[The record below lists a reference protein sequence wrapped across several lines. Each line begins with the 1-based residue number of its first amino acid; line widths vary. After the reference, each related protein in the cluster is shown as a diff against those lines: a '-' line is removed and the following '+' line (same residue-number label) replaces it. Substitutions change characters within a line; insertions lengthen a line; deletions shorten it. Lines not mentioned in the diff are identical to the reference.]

1 MKQFCKRSL
10 ALLLLL
16 VMLVGYFSGITIRSQ
31 AASYTYN
38 WGKRGEVA
46 TELSDAATKWYSKY
60 GVTYASLS
68 SYSGASSVSSVPSSS
83 LYQQLKSLMSNAH
96 SHTTSYNETKE
107 LYRYTDCQNGGGK
120 ISSFYSGTQIGPGWG
135 EGGSWN
141 REHTWPN
148 SKGLGGADENDIMML
163 RPTATSEN
171 SSRGNTAYGKSGS
184 YYDPNDESNGKY
196 NLHGDVARI
205 MLYTYVRWGN
215 TSKMWGQS
223 GVMESKD
230 VLLEWMEEDP
240 VDTWELG
247 RNDAVQSITGTRN
260 VFVDYPELAFDL
272 FNAEI
277 PNDYDT
283 PSGSAPSFTIV
294 ATSNNTAYGTISMS
308 GKTIT
313 ATPKTGYQVAGYK
326 VTSGSA
332 TVTRS
337 GNTFT
342 VTATSDCSIQIIFE
356 PRVKATLTFVDR
368 GNTVSTLTPYT
379 GDSATLPAYTGT
391 APDGFVFRGWVEQ
404 EIENSETKPTIYSEN
419 SSYKVTAS
427 KTFYALY
434 AKVEEGSTGEMTY
447 RLVTDAS
454 QLTQGASVVIAA
466 AGTYNLAMKQT
477 GGSNNRYAGS
487 ITKNSDDTITFA
499 ESTLI
504 DVLTL
509 GAGSVS
515 GTYSFYSEA
524 NSMYLAAG
532 TSSGSNILK
541 LQASVDAAAS
551 FTISVSSDGTATVT
565 SKTSSDRKVL
575 QYNSGANIFA
585 CYASGQKAISL
596 YVLSGSGVAYY
607 TTNPGNTE
615 ETEPLIGDVDNDG
628 SVDNRDVEYLLWH
641 TLFPES
647 YILNQNADYTGDG
660 TVDNQDVEYLLWH
673 TLFPGEYPLV

>member
-16 VMLVGYFSGITIRSQ
+16 VMLVGYFSGITIRTQ

-38 WGKRGEVA
+38 WGERGELA
-46 TELSDAATKWYSKY
+46 TELSTAAKNWYSKY
-60 GVTYASLS
+60 GVSYESLS
-68 SYSGASSVSSVPSSS
+68 SYSGASSTSSVPSSS
-83 LYQQLKSLMSNAH
+83 LYKQLQTLMTNAH
-96 SHTTSYNETKE
+96 SNKTSYDATKD
-107 LYRYTDCQNGGGK
+107 LYQYTDCQNGGGK
-120 ISSFYSGTQIGPGWG
+120 ISSFYSGTAIGPGWG

-148 SKGLGGADENDIMML
+148 SKGLGGQDENDIMML

-184 YYDPNDESNGKY
+184 YYDPNSESNGKY

-205 MLYTYVRWGN
+205 MLYVYVRWGN
-215 TSKMWGQS
+215 TSKMWGS
-223 GVMESKD
+223 AGVMESKE

-326 VTSGSA
+326 ILSGSA

-342 VTATSDCSIQIIFE
+342 VSANSDCSIQIIFE
-356 PRVKATLTFVDR
+356 PRVKTTLTFVDQ
-368 GNTVSTLTPYT
+368 GMTVATLTPYT

-391 APDGFVFRGWVEQ
+391 APDGFIFRGWVDHNLCREFQ
-404 EIENSETKPTIYSEN
+404 LYGFCRKDLLC
-419 SSYKVTAS
+419 
-427 KTFYALY
+427 ALC
-434 AKVEEGSTGEMTY
+434 KSGR
-447 RLVTDAS
+447 RLC
-454 QLTQGASVVIAA
+454 
-466 AGTYNLAMKQT
+466 
-477 GGSNNRYAGS
+477 R
-487 ITKNSDDTITFA
+487 
-499 ESTLI
+499 
-504 DVLTL
+504 
-509 GAGSVS
+509 
-515 GTYSFYSEA
+515 
-524 NSMYLAAG
+524 
-532 TSSGSNILK
+532 
-541 LQASVDAAAS
+541 
-551 FTISVSSDGTATVT
+551 
-565 SKTSSDRKVL
+565 
-575 QYNSGANIFA
+575 
-585 CYASGQKAISL
+585 
-596 YVLSGSGVAYY
+596 
-607 TTNPGNTE
+607 
-615 ETEPLIGDVDNDG
+615 
-628 SVDNRDVEYLLWH
+628 
-641 TLFPES
+641 
-647 YILNQNADYTGDG
+647 
-660 TVDNQDVEYLLWH
+660 
-673 TLFPGEYPLV
+673 